1 VTAEVATAASETNGA
16 PTGRHRAR
24 KPGDP
29 GGGTERS
36 LGSRVAAA
44 TRWSLLNTVVI
55 RVGNFALGVVLAR
68 YFLGPGEW
76 GLYAVGLLVL
86 NVLLSANEMGVSLA
100 VVRWE
105 GDVRRFAPTVLTLSF
120 ANSVLLY
127 ALLFVSPPRSAPTT
141 RSGWCGCCVSPSS
154 STASPAS
161 RTA

>member
-1 VTAEVATAASETNGA
+1 VTAEVAAAASDTNGA

-24 KPGDP
+24 KPGGPAGSGGSGAP

-36 LGSRVAAA
+36 LSSRVAAA

-86 NVLLSANEMGVSLA
+86 NVLLSANEVPQTTTFYESHSYAWSSKVHDFQVNPLYQT
-100 VVRWE
+100 RYD
-105 GDVRRFAPTVLTLSF
+105 DVWI
-120 ANSVLLY
+120 
-127 ALLFVSPPRSAPTT
+127 
-141 RSGWCGCCVSPSS
+141 GQ
-154 STASPAS
+154 
-161 RTA
+161 